1 MYDFIKMHII
11 IKVKNNEEKMA
22 IGTKIHEQL
31 RGNEDYVNN
40 NIILNV
46 DDPNMVDICIFED
59 CQHIPE
65 ITI

>member
-1 MYDFIKMHII
+1 MHDFIKMRII
-11 IKVKNNEEKMA
+11 IKVKNNEEKMT

-46 DDPNMVDICIFED
+46 DDPNMINIYIFED